1 MPKSIYEYRMT
12 TCIFEYT
19 QNKNSP
25 QRIVIERIDIKID
38 GRRSISFFVP
48 GVIDVKL
55 KTSKI
60 Q

>member
-1 MPKSIYEYRMT
+1 MT
-12 TCIFEYT
+12 TCISEYT

-38 GRRSISFFVP
+38 GRSISFFVP